1 MKKITLIYAL
11 GILFLTSCDNGLK
24 SGDIEF
30 SVSTSSTTVC
40 PGDSVIFNFDG
51 NPDYIVY
58 WSGEPLS
65 DYEYRKGRSIDAGL
79 QYNLTFSSKIMKGVQ
94 HGQISILVSNDFNGN
109 YDDYENIIRTSWTD
123 ITSKLK
129 WASNADVVSSGKL
142 SLNDYLL
149 EDKSLYI
156 AFRYKTLP
164 QAEYGVASNWVVSD
178 FKVTNVTDK
187 AGEVVLYDLTRA
199 GFRVIDPF
207 MRTDASGNCTVSSSQ
222 LSFMGPFGTEDATGQ
237 LVYPLEASEQWI
249 ISAPLRSA
257 DIIDLGPDR
266 PKAIKGFSQ
275 KMPSTFAYAYDA
287 PGTYRAVF
295 VASNQTIGSK
305 SEVVRTLEITV
316 SDEEME

>member
-11 GILFLTSCDNGLK
+11 GVFFLTACDNGLK
-24 SGDIEF
+24 SDDVDF
-30 SVSTSSTTVC
+30 TVSASSTTVC

-65 DYEYRKGRSIDAGL
+65 DYEYKEGRSLEAGL
-79 QYNLTFSSKIMKGVQ
+79 QYNLAFSSKIMKGVQ
-94 HGQISILVSNDFNGN
+94 ADQIALLVSNDFNGN
-109 YDDYENIIRTSWTD
+109 YDDYENIIRTTWID
-123 ITSKLK
+123 VTSKLK
-129 WASNADVVSSGKL
+129 WASKSDVVASGNL
-142 SLNDYLL
+142 SLDDYILD
-149 EDKSLYI
+149 DKSLYI

-164 QAEYGVASNWVVSD
+164 QAEYGIASNWIVTD
-178 FKVTNVTDK
+178 FKITNVTDK
-187 AGEVVLYDLTRA
+187 AGEVVLYDQTRA

-295 VASNQTIGSK
+295 VASNQTIESK

>member
-11 GILFLTSCDNGLK
+11 GILFLTACDNGLK

-187 AGEVVLYDLTRA
+187 AGEVVLYDLTKA
-199 GFRVIDPF
+199 GFRVVDPF

-222 LSFMGPFGTEDATGQ
+222 LSFMGPFGTEDSTGQ
-237 LVYPLEASEQWI
+237 LVYPLGDSEQWI
-249 ISAPLRSA
+249 ISAPLRSVET
-257 DIIDLGPDR
+257 IDHGPDR
-266 PKAIKGFSQ
+266 PKAIKGFTQ
-275 KMPSTFAYAYDA
+275 KRISTFTYAYNE
-287 PGTYRAVF
+287 PGIYKAVF
-295 VASNQTIGSK
+295 VASRQTIEDK

-316 SDEEME
+316 SNEEID